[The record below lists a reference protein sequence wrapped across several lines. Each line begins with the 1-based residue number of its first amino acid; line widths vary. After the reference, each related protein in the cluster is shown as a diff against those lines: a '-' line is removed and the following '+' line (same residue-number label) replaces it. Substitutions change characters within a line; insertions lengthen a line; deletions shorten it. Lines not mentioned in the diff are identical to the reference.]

1 MLENAVGVIGG
12 VGPMAT
18 VCFCELV
25 LSMTYAERDQDHVN
39 MIVLNHAAIP
49 DRTAFICGASDDSP
63 LPYMIA
69 DAKSLEKAGARFIV
83 IPCNTAHYF
92 FDEIAASVSVPVL
105 NIVRETVL
113 EAKRRIKGLEKLGV
127 LATDGTLLTKSYE
140 LAANEQNIECVT
152 PDEDVQRQVMS
163 LVYDDVK
170 AGKKARQ
177 RKASRLYR
185 PFKAKGLPM
194 RRSRL
199 HGAFRREKGM
209 RHVRRRR
216 ARLAGGSGAQNHRAV
231 RPQNQKRVFDK
242 LKGQD

>member
-127 LATDGTLLTKSYE
+127 LATDGTLLTKSYD

-170 AGKKARQ
+170 AGKRPDKEKLRGFIDHLRQ
-177 RKASRLYR
+177 KGCRCVVLGCTELSVAKKECGMCDDDVLDSLEVLALRTIERCGRKI
-185 PFKAKGLPM
+185 
-194 RRSRL
+194 RSEYL
-199 HGAFRREKGM
+199 I
-209 RHVRRRR
+209 
-216 ARLAGGSGAQNHRAV
+216 S
-231 RPQNQKRVFDK
+231 
-242 LKGQD
+242 